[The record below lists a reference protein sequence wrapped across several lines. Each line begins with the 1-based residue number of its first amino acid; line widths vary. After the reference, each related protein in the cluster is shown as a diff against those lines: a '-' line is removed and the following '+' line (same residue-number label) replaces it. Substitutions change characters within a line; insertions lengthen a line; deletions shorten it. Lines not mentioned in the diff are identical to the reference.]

1 MLTIRDICKELHVSP
16 ETARGLIV
24 SGRLAAI
31 DVSTHAAGKAKKAR
45 YRVSRESLEAF
56 VRGAAVIVTPPTT
69 AVRTDQKI
77 EKFI

>member
-31 DVSTHAAGKAKKAR
+31 DVSTHTNGKAKKAR

-56 VRGAAVIVTPPTT
+56 VRGAAVIVTPPKT
-69 AVRTDQKI
+69 AVRNDQKI